1 MYVSA
6 VTVELFNYFSSQNG
20 GQFGH
25 SIPQIHFK
33 LVVVVQGKVAQTDEA
48 SQFKLTEKRIDQ
60 LALLR
65 KRLLHCLRTADL
77 SSVYSTL
84 RLID

>member
-1 MYVSA
+1 MDVSA
-6 VTVELFNYFSSQNG
+6 VAIELFNYFSCQNG
-20 GQFGH
+20 RQFGH
-25 SIPQIHFK
+25 SVPQIRVK
-33 LVVVVQGKVAQTDEA
+33 LVVVIQGEVTQTDEA
-48 SQFKLTEKRIDQ
+48 SQFKLTEKGIDQ

-77 SSVYSTL
+77 SGVYSTL